1 MSLELEMHFKNKQDL
16 HFCLQFVN
24 LNTIDLK
31 EIVLDFS
38 LLIILGLGVREKT
51 HYTPYVF
58 FFLFFLDETNY

>member
-1 MSLELEMHFKNKQDL
+1 MSLELEMDFKNKQDL

-38 LLIILGLGVREKT
+38 LRIILGSLG
-51 HYTPYVF
+51 
-58 FFLFFLDETNY
+58 